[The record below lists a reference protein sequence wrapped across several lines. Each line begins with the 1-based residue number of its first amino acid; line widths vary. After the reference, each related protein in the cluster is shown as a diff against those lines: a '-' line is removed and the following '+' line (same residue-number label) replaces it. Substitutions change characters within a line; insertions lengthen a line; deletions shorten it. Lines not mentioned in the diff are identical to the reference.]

1 METIFDKIN
10 KTRFRIPFN
19 LFILTVDI
27 EPTNSTGKN
36 EDVSPDQLPK
46 ENTGFSKQT
55 EAEPVANVP
64 VEPVDAKVDEPETV
78 KTENVNS
85 RSAFENFMNKQK
97 E

>member
-19 LFILTVDI
+19 LFVLTVDT
-27 EPTNSTGKN
+27 EPTNSTSKN
-36 EDVSPDQLPK
+36 EDVNPDQLLK
-46 ENTGFSKQT
+46 ENTGFSEQT
-55 EAEPVANVP
+55 KVKSSEPVDNKTT
-64 VEPVDAKVDEPETV
+64 EPIDAKVDEPETDN
-78 KTENVNS
+78 TNS